1 VFNQG
6 AERIR
11 RAWSEAGRDGA
22 PRFAALSYFA
32 LGPDAVSLAE
42 GYLHNYYAF
51 LGDYASNISAGALT
65 TEADIRDTVAGFADA
80 GCDELVLFPC
90 SPDVDQL
97 RRLADVALA

>member
-1 VFNQG
+1 
-6 AERIR
+6 
-11 RAWSEAGRDGA
+11 
-22 PRFAALSYFA
+22 
-32 LGPDAVSLAE
+32 
-42 GYLHNYYAF
+42 
-51 LGDYASNISAGALT
+51 ALT